1 MKVVTPKGIGELH
14 SFLGVEVGVVRAV
27 CIVKDKF
34 ETFNIDEIKRDLP
47 ELEKLNP
54 IKSKVRDISHLIEE
68 VSNNI
73 GVKPKK
79 KSRKKLARR

>member
-1 MKVVTPKGIGELH
+1 MKVITPKGVGELH

-47 ELEKLNP
+47 KIEKLNP
-54 IKSKVRDISHLIEE
+54 ITSKVRDISHLMDE
-68 VSNNI
+68 VSENI
-73 GVKPKK
+73 GAKK
-79 KSRKKLARR
+79 KVRKKLARR